1 MNVDLRHWKLYE
13 GTKLPDDFEE
23 NPSLGFVYLIRR
35 KSDGKF
41 YIRQKKILK
50 VEKKPPLKGKVRK
63 RRVIKQTDWKKYSGS
78 SNVLKEEIAQLGE
91 DAFTF
96 EILEFCDSKWMM
108 NYEELRLQM
117 LNNVLLRTDSYNRI
131 VNVRLAKFDSIIEK
145 CNERGNHQITQ
156 PF

>member
-1 MNVDLRHWKLYE
+1 MEVDLGHWTLYE
-13 GTKLPDDFEE
+13 GTELPNNFETD
-23 NPSLGFVYLIRR
+23 PPLGFIYKITR

-41 YIRQKKILK
+41 YLRQKKILK
-50 VEKKPPLKGKVRK
+50 VEKKPPLKRKVRK

-78 SNVLKEEIAQLGE
+78 SNVLKEDITQLGE
-91 DAFTF
+91 EAFTF
-96 EILEFCDSKWMM
+96 EILEFCDSKWLM

-117 LNNVLLRTDSYNRI
+117 LNNVLLRTDSYNGI

-145 CNERGNHQITQ
+145 YHERRTYQITK